1 MNRQNIQPDALAKR
15 VVAGHVLYSH
25 VVTVEGR
32 RTIFVSGQVPR
43 DRHGNVVGKGDMRAQ
58 MRQVGENV
66 KAGLEA
72 AGATLRDVVK
82 ITTFIVGY
90 KPEHRSLMHQVR
102 SRYVSK
108 ENPPASTLLGV
119 QALAIADY
127 LIEVEAIA
135 VAGRRASAG
144 GRRAGQSGAGIG
156 RARDGS
162 RRGDRGGPELGPGQP
177 PRARRRGRRTA
188 EAA

>member
-1 MNRQNIQPDALAKR
+1 MAEKR
-15 VVAGHVLYSH
+15 FINPEGLTRPGTYTPVVATRG
-25 VVTVEGR
+25 G
-32 RTIFVSGQVPR
+32 RTIYVSGQVPVN
-43 DRHGNVVGKGDMRAQ
+43 GKGELVGKGDLGAQ
-58 MRQVGENV
+58 AEQVFHNIETALKG
-66 KAGLEA
+66 
-72 AGATLRDVVK
+72 AGATFGDVVK

-135 VAGRRASAG
+135 VA
-144 GRRAGQSGAGIG
+144 
-156 RARDGS
+156 D
-162 RRGDRGGPELGPGQP
+162 
-177 PRARRRGRRTA
+177 
-188 EAA
+188 